1 MSRHSPD
8 EVRRE
13 GVTFRT
19 EDTVQEKALAR
30 RGTKSLKSSK
40 QVHGTKAGPR
50 RGIVADGV
58 NSELTVQSIHL
69 EDF

>member
-13 GVTFRT
+13 GVTFKT
-19 EDTVQEKALAR
+19 EDTVQAKALAR

-40 QVHGTKAGPR
+40 QVYRAKAGPR
-50 RGIVADGV
+50 RGIVADGM
-58 NSELTVQSIHL
+58 NSELTKGSICL
-69 EDF
+69 EGF